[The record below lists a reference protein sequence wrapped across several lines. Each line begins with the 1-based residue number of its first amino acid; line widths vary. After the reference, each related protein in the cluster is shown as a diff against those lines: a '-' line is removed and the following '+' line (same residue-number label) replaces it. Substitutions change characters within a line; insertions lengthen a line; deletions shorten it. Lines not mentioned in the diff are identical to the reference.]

1 MASME
6 KQRSVEEIREEE
18 RIAERNKIL
27 KGILEQA
34 NLA

>member
-1 MASME
+1 MTSME
-6 KQRSVEEIREEE
+6 KQRTAEEIEEE
-18 RIAERNKIL
+18 LRIAERAKIL